1 MQEPHA
7 SGRTADAARPT
18 PAADGP
24 LVRAHAEPAADA
36 GTARTAADPVAHDF
50 STAWLRVFLAVA
62 EAASFTAAAAR
73 LGYTQSAVSR
83 QISALEDEVGSP
95 LFDRLPRG
103 VRLTD
108 AGHALLPRARAVLD
122 QVDLARRDLAELR
135 GLARGRVR
143 VGAFATAGAALVPRA
158 IAGFLADHPGVGL
171 TLDED
176 LTPRL
181 LAAVAADELDVA
193 VVSGPA
199 GHSPDADLH
208 HLLDEVMLVAL
219 PRTHP
224 LAGRRRVRLAEL
236 AAESWIA
243 GGRRPEQTLLG
254 PYLRPD
260 FVPRIG
266 FVASDWI
273 AKQGLVAAGLG
284 VTLVPALAAGALRAD
299 LAVCALDADEV
310 PVRAVHAATHRGV
323 APSAATAAFLGQLRA
338 AARTLSAELAA
349 LA

>member
-1 MQEPHA
+1 MPASDGPVLRTGPEPTA
-7 SGRTADAARPT
+7 DDGTNRTAPRPT
-18 PAADGP
+18 P
-24 LVRAHAEPAADA
+24 R
-36 GTARTAADPVAHDF
+36 DF

-62 EAASFTAAAAR
+62 DAESFTAAAAL

-108 AGHALLPRARAVLD
+108 AGRALLPRARAVLD

-158 IAGFLADHPGVGL
+158 IAGFRADHPGVAL

-181 LAAVAADELDVA
+181 LAGIAADELDIA

-199 GHSPDADLH
+199 GHAPDADLH

-260 FVPRIG
+260 FAPRIG

-284 VTLVPALAAGALRAD
+284 VTLVPALAAGALRPD
-299 LAVCALDADEV
+299 LAVCALAADEV
-310 PVRAVHAATHRGV
+310 PVRAVHAATRRGV
-323 APSAATAAFLGQLRA
+323 APSAAAAAFLAELRA
-338 AARTLSAELAA
+338 AARTLSAELRT
-349 LA
+349 LV